1 MKHNPVYD
9 FIFQLGALL
18 LAIIIVH
25 TMYVTVIRPNANTIL
40 EQQKAEIQSGKIVE
54 LKRSIFIIMKD
65 PEQETCIILTLWCIS
80 ILGRKF
86 KQAWDERKSL
96 DPRLLEIPPGT
107 SILPGDS
114 RHYARALQALPE
126 AEGQRLLP
134 RTLLTALHRFGATS
148 NIQDVADAIR
158 EVCNSEW
165 DRLDSD
171 LSMIRY
177 CTWAVPAIGFLGTV
191 RGIGDALVQA
201 QRAVMGD
208 IVGVTVSLGVAF
220 NATLIALVMCML
232 IMFLLHQLQMLQE
245 RLVLDTQHF
254 CDMNLLP
261 HLQVLR

>member
-1 MKHNPVYD
+1 MKQTAVSD
-9 FIFQLGALL
+9 FLYQIFAVII
-18 LAIIIVH
+18 AVIIVH
-25 TMYVTVIRPNANTIL
+25 TMYVTVIRPNANVIL
-40 EQQKAEIQSGKIVE
+40 EQQAAEIRSGKIVE

-65 PEQETCIILTLWCIS
+65 PEQETCITLALWCFA

-86 KQAWDERKSL
+86 KQTWDERKSL
-96 DPRLLEIPPGT
+96 KPHLLEVPPGT
-107 SILPGDS
+107 SILPEDS
-114 RHYARALQALPE
+114 RKYARALQALPE
-126 AEGQRLLP
+126 IEQQRLLP
-134 RTLLTALHRFGATS
+134 RTLLTALHRFGATRD
-148 NIQDVADAIR
+148 IQDVADSIR

-220 NATLIALVMCML
+220 NATLIALVLCMF
-232 IMFLLHQLQMLQE
+232 IMFLLHQLQGLQE
-245 RLVLDTQHF
+245 RLVLDTQHY

-261 HLQVLR
+261 HLQVR